1 MRNEEREG
9 ERGQRMRGYNFSL
22 SSSLFPSDNPF
33 IRAVSGNILNA
44 FLGEEV
50 TIGFLAARSSRGSS
64 NSLNF
69 LPILFTSE
77 TGSTSNLNSFQS
89 CGSSPCYYFRLLF
102 RSVRP
107 SSAGQYTAYIS
118 PDGNTVLLYIV

>member
-1 MRNEEREG
+1 MRW
-9 ERGQRMRGYNFSL
+9 YNFSL

-50 TIGFLAARSSRGSS
+50 TIGFLAARNSRGSS

-89 CGSSPCYYFRLLF
+89 CGSRPCYYFRLLF
-102 RSVRP
+102 KSVTP
-107 SSAGQYTAYIS
+107 NSAGQYTAYIS
-118 PDGNTVLLYIV
+118 PDGNTVLLYTM